1 MITNPFIISGKVI
14 REYFC
19 DREKES
25 EELIRRITNGQNLVL
40 MSPRRMGKTGLI
52 NFCYEDERI
61 KNHYYTFFIDI
72 LQTNTLSEFILVFG
86 KVIYY
91 TLVPRNKRMARG
103 FLKALVSLKGKFSY
117 DALTG
122 IPSFSIQLG
131 DITHPELT
139 LEEIFEYL
147 DKADLR
153 CIVAID
159 EFQQIVNYPERNI
172 EAVLRTYI
180 QHSTNCNFIFSGSQR
195 HILQE
200 MFVNTARPF
209 FNSATFINL
218 GPIPQ
223 ADYVEYI
230 IRLFK
235 ERGKKITK
243 ENAMKIY
250 ERFEGHTAYVQRTCN
265 EAFSSTPS
273 GRECTEEI
281 ILEAIDTILNT
292 YSTIFREILS
302 QLPIKQK
309 EVLYAIV
316 AEGHV
321 SEITSAEFIQRH
333 ALASASSVQSSV
345 KSLINKEILTRN
357 ENIYSLSDR
366 FFELW
371 IKRELYL

>member
-25 EELIRRITNGQNLVL
+25 EELIHRITNGQNLVL
-40 MSPRRMGKTGLI
+40 ISPRRMGKTGLI

-61 KNHYYTFFIDI
+61 KNHYYSFFIDI

-86 KVIYY
+86 KAIYY
-91 TLVPRNKRMARG
+91 TLVPKSRRMAKG
-103 FLKALVSLKGKFSY
+103 FLKALVSLTGKFSY
-117 DALTG
+117 DAATG
-122 IPSFSIQLG
+122 TPSFSIQLG
-131 DITHPELT
+131 DITQPELT
-139 LEEIFEYL
+139 LEEIFRYL
-147 DKADLR
+147 DKADMR

-159 EFQQIVNYPERNI
+159 EFQQIANYPEKNI
-172 EAVLRTYI
+172 EALLRTHI

-200 MFVNTARPF
+200 MFVSSARPF
-209 FNSATFINL
+209 FNSATFMNL
-218 GPIPQ
+218 GPIRQ
-223 ADYVEYI
+223 TDYVDYI

-235 ERGKKITK
+235 ERKKDIKT
-243 ENAMKIY
+243 ENAVKIY

-265 EAFSSTPS
+265 EAFSSTPP
-273 GRECTEEI
+273 GGECTEEI

-309 EVLYAIV
+309 EVLYAI
-316 AEGHV
+316 ATEGKV
-321 SEITSAEFIQRH
+321 SEISSTEFVHRY
-333 ALASASSVQSSV
+333 ALASSSSVQSAV
-345 KSLINKEILTRN
+345 KSLINKEILTRSDN
-357 ENIYSLSDR
+357 VYSLSDR
-366 FFELW
+366 FFQLW
-371 IKRELYL
+371 IKRQLYL